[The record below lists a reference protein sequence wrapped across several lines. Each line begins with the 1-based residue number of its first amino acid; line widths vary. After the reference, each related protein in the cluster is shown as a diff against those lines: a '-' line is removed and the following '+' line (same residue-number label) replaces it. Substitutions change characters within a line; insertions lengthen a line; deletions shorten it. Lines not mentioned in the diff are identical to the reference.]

1 MERLSI
7 APDGSGDEAK
17 AERQLRCSELQWSLD
32 PSFLLEQEVID
43 FSPYICSISEPS
55 PPPIVIMALAIV
67 YLTCT
72 LFATYSSWDTNTLAA
87 CSIYC
92 KAETPFVLYIEHKK
106 KENNL
111 GLFFFS
117 QAPGRVLTQ
126 LYQEPAP
133 VYIDCVPRFIICT
146 SLYM

>member
-1 MERLSI
+1 
-7 APDGSGDEAK
+7 
-17 AERQLRCSELQWSLD
+17 
-32 PSFLLEQEVID
+32 
-43 FSPYICSISEPS
+43 
-55 PPPIVIMALAIV
+55 MALAIV
-67 YLTCT
+67 YLTYT

-126 LYQEPAP
+126 LYQEPAL
-133 VYIDCVPRFIICT
+133 VYIINFMTVCRALSFIQAYTCKNIIRQV
-146 SLYM
+146 